1 MKRSEIKRR
10 PLADTTLSGLEPEAK
25 PYREQDGA
33 SLYSRVKLNGGKSW
47 ELRYK
52 KADGKWSWLGLGG
65 YPEVSDSL
73 ARQKAAEEQADA
85 SEGKTP
91 SPVSKPAKPKN
102 KPLITP
108 LSAWR
113 VSGTPHVLITGMLP
127 PLNG

>member
-73 ARQKAAEEQADA
+73 ARQKAAEEQAADNTFERLAREWYASRLNNWDA
-85 SEGKTP
+85 AT
-91 SPVSKPAKPKN
+91 AK
-102 KPLITP
+102 
-108 LSAWR
+108 R
-113 VSGTPHVLITGMLP
+113 VMGDGCA
-127 PLNG
+127 